1 MMMTLTPE
9 LPIDPEE
16 TLLSYTDRLSMMHT
30 GKGMERLLRD
40 LAIHHEHFVSGRAD
54 AIAML
59 AETIGRAPEVLSR
72 SAIRVFQRGAS
83 FRGEDISKAFLSP
96 RAARY
101 CPACLAE
108 DGKRADRR
116 FRLIW
121 GFRHVARCDRH
132 GLWLEVSPTTKA
144 TTLRLA
150 LDTLPLPVGTKAT
163 EDAPDYVAWLRGR
176 LSDEHP
182 NQSAWLSGQT
192 LEQVLAASEM
202 LGAILEHGHKV
213 AVTKLSLVQT
223 EEATDIGFAIYQ
235 EGPKAIEE
243 ALDTIRQTSTAT
255 AVQAGPLAYYGKL
268 FDWLDRRSN
277 AIDPGPIRDILRDHI
292 VKHGA
297 VEPGTTVLGVEIME
311 RRFHSLQSLAQAV
324 DIKRLRLA
332 RLLKKLG
339 EIPPEASELECGNMV
354 FDAAQTVPLV
364 EAFKTAIPLQEV
376 AEYLG
381 ASQRQVE
388 VLYRGGIVRPLIP
401 RTSPGSVRDVVVSR
415 KHLDEIL
422 GKVSVLPKAGEAT
435 LGELHSVAYACQHGA
450 GPFEDV
456 FRNILE
462 GRTPAF
468 RHPEKLG
475 ISAICVD
482 LSSLAALNKSA

>member
-9 LPIDPEE
+9 LPFDHEE

-30 GKGMERLLRD
+30 GKGMERLLKD
-40 LAIHHEHFVSGRAD
+40 LGIHNEHFVSGRAD

-72 SAIRVFQRGAS
+72 SAIRMFQRGAS

-96 RAARY
+96 RDARY
-101 CPACLAE
+101 CPACLEE
-108 DGKRADRR
+108 DGTRANRR

-132 GLWLEVSPTTKA
+132 DLWLEASPMTKA

-150 LDTLPLPVGTKAT
+150 LETLPLPVGTKAT
-163 EDAPDYVAWLRGR
+163 EDAPDYIAWLRGR
-176 LSDEHP
+176 LFDEQS
-182 NQSAWLSGQT
+182 NQSAWVTGQT
-192 LEQVLAASEM
+192 LEQVLDASEM
-202 LGAILEHGHKV
+202 LGAILEYGHKV
-213 AVTKLSLVQT
+213 AVTKLSPVQT
-223 EEATDIGFAIYQ
+223 EGATDIGFAIYR

-243 ALDTIRQTSTAT
+243 ALDAIRQTSTAT

-277 AIDPGPIRDILRDHI
+277 VIDPGPIRGILRDHI

-332 RLLKKLG
+332 RLLKNWAKFPPKPPNWSAAIWFLTPPRPCPWWRHSKL
-339 EIPPEASELECGNMV
+339 P
-354 FDAAQTVPLV
+354 F
-364 EAFKTAIPLQEV
+364 
-376 AEYLG
+376 
-381 ASQRQVE
+381 R
-388 VLYRGGIVRPLIP
+388 YRM
-401 RTSPGSVRDVVVSR
+401 SP
-415 KHLDEIL
+415 
-422 GKVSVLPKAGEAT
+422 
-435 LGELHSVAYACQHGA
+435 
-450 GPFEDV
+450 
-456 FRNILE
+456 NILWPVI
-462 GRTPAF
+462 GRWKFCIAGGMFGP
-468 RHPEKLG
+468 
-475 ISAICVD
+475 
-482 LSSLAALNKSA
+482 

>member
-1 MMMTLTPE
+1 MKMTLTPE

-30 GKGMERLLRD
+30 GKGMVRLLRD
-40 LAIHHEHFVSGRAD
+40 LAIHHEHFVSGHAD

-59 AETIGRAPEVLSR
+59 AKTIGRAPEVLSR

-132 GLWLEVSPTTKA
+132 GLWLETSPTTKA

-150 LDTLPLPVGTKAT
+150 LDTMALPAGTSAP
-163 EDAPDYVAWLRGR
+163 EDAPNYMAWLRGR

-182 NQSAWLSGQT
+182 NRSAWLNGQT
-192 LEQVLAASEM
+192 LEQVLDASEM

-213 AVTKLSLVQT
+213 AVTKLTPVQT

-292 VKHGA
+292 VKNGA

-364 EAFKTAIPLQEV
+364 EAFKTAIPLQKV

-388 VLYRGGIVRPLIP
+388 ILYRVGIVRPLIP